1 MEEYMLIRYFVEN
14 FMSFNDQVEFSL
26 IPGKGSLLRNHVVQ
40 GKNARDINI
49 LRTALIY
56 GPNSSGKSN
65 LIKSIKFA
73 QRLIVK
79 GTRPN
84 QAITIK
90 PFKLLGG
97 SINKPSKFQFDFKY
111 KEKIYSYSFSVNV
124 NAILE
129 EYLYEIKNKKPSLI
143 FERKIQ
149 DNNKPLINF
158 DKKISN
164 KQKDLDFLNFVAEG
178 TRPNQLFLT
187 ESIQRNV
194 SFFASVY
201 EWFAHVLV
209 IIFPE
214 TKPRSIEY
222 IIGKNEAVTKNY
234 NEILRNFDTGITEL
248 RTQEYNLEK
257 QVTGIPEEIVAT
269 LKKDLDAPNKKAI
282 IGSSNN
288 DRYFAYKSQSG
299 ELIALKLIAK
309 HKIKDTD
316 KYIDF
321 ELNEE
326 SDGTRR
332 IIDLLPALSN
342 LLASD
347 RIFIIDELDRSLHP
361 NLSRKIMEMF
371 LNNEG
376 SRKSQL
382 IATTHESSLLDLKLL
397 RKDEIWFVEKDSN
410 YASKVYSLEEFKPR
424 YDKDIRKGYLMG
436 RFGAVPLVRISNYR

>member
-1 MEEYMLIRYFVEN
+1 MLIRYFVEN
-14 FMSFNDQVEFSL
+14 FLSFNDQIEFSL

-40 GKNARDINI
+40 GKNIRDINI

-73 QRLIVK
+73 QQLIVR
-79 GTRPN
+79 GTRAN
-84 QAITIK
+84 QAIAIK
-90 PFKLLGG
+90 PFKLLQEN
-97 SINKPSKFQFDFKY
+97 INKPSKFQFDFKY
-111 KEKIYSYSFSVNV
+111 KEKIYSYSFSVNF

-129 EYLYEIKNKKPSLI
+129 EYLYEIKSKKPSLI

-149 DNNKPLINF
+149 QDNKSLITF
-158 DKKISN
+158 DKKISK
-164 KQKDLDFLNFVAEG
+164 KQKDRDFLNFVAEG

-194 SFFASVY
+194 PFFASVY
-201 EWFAHVLV
+201 EWFARVLV

-214 TKPRSIEY
+214 TKPMSIEY

-234 NEILRNFDTGITEL
+234 NEILSKFDTGVTEL
-248 RTQEYNLEK
+248 KTQKYNLEK
-257 QVTGIPEEIVAT
+257 QVTGIPEEIIAT
-269 LKKDLDAPNKKAI
+269 LKKDLDTPNKKAI

-288 DRYFAYKSQSG
+288 DRYFAYKEQSG
-299 ELIALKLIAK
+299 ELVALKLIAK

-321 ELNEE
+321 ELMDE

-342 LLASD
+342 LLASE

-424 YDKDIRKGYLMG
+424 YDKDIRRGYLLG
-436 RFGAVPLVRISNYR
+436 RFGAVPLVRTSNYK